1 MSSFTRRQFLGT
13 AAALSAAPLLSKL
26 PAAAFASGSDR
37 LKVGLIGSGGR
48 GVSAMRNC
56 LDADPSVIVWAIG
69 DAFADRLESARD
81 NLVNGTPKSRRPRP
95 PVAPERLAIPPERQF
110 IGLDA
115 YKKVI
120 NSGVDLVILATPPQF
135 RPEHMEAAINAGV
148 HVFAEKPVAVDV
160 AGVRRVI
167 SVGELAKQKRLAIVA
182 GTQFRYSG
190 HYIETMRR
198 VHDGDIGE
206 LVGGQFYYLT
216 NGLWHHDR
224 KPGWTDMEY
233 QIRNWLYYTWL
244 SGDHIVEQHIHNID
258 VMNWAFG
265 GPPLKAIGMGGRQSR
280 TDPKYG
286 NIFDHFAVEYEY
298 ANGVRVQS
306 MCRQAPGASTRSNN
320 ERLVGT
326 KGTARLPAAITGP
339 KAWKFTDDTPNG
351 LVAEHVA
358 LIKGIRNGNPLND
371 AKRVAEST
379 LTAILGR
386 NSAYTGREINY
397 AWLLNASKENLT
409 PETCRFDM
417 APPKS
422 EIAIPGVTP
431 LV

>member
-1 MSSFTRRQFLGT
+1 MNQKHMTTLTRRKFLGA
-13 AAALSAAPLLSKL
+13 AAALTAAPLLSRL

-37 LKVGLIGSGGR
+37 IKVGLIGAGGR

-56 LDADPSVIVWAIG
+56 LDADPSVQVWALG
-69 DAFADRLESARD
+69 DAFADRLETARD
-81 NLVNGTPKSRRPRP
+81 NLFNGTPKSRRPLP
-95 PVAPERLAIPPERQF
+95 PVPSGRLAVPPERQF
-110 IGLDA
+110 SGLDA

-216 NGLWHHDR
+216 NELWHHER

-265 GPPLKAIGMGGRQSR
+265 GPPLRAVGMGGRQTR
-280 TDPKYG
+280 TDPKFG
-286 NIFDHFAVEYEY
+286 NIYDHFAVEFEY
-298 ANGVRVQS
+298 ASGVRVQS
-306 MCRQAPGASTRSNN
+306 MCRQAKGASTRYNN

-326 KGTARLPAAITGP
+326 KGVARVPGAITGAKP
-339 KAWKFTDDTPNG
+339 WKFPDDTPNG

-358 LIKGIRNGNPLND
+358 LINGIRNGNPLND
-371 AKRVAEST
+371 ARRV
-379 LTAILGR
+379 
-386 NSAYTGREINY
+386 
-397 AWLLNASKENLT
+397 
-409 PETCRFDM
+409 
-417 APPKS
+417 
-422 EIAIPGVTP
+422 
-431 LV
+431 